1 MPAAATVTTIPNVA
15 TIARC
20 TERPAPHQMAD
31 TDQVH
36 RHESA
41 ENPQALVGFM
51 PNDEWDA
58 LLAHVNG
65 LIQQMDELPE
75 GNVKAAI
82 FELLDGI
89 DAIHREALLRLVRL
103 FKEGVLEKVVSDP
116 AIHTLL
122 ELYDMLPQQ
131 PEEAEPESPRKK
143 FPTIPIKAVH
153 VAPSAKLRYPH
164 WVPVLQRHN
173 ELSPGT
179 AREFVVADSAVLLCR
194 RADLFFAL
202 ESFCAQDGS
211 PLSGATLSG
220 YTLTCPNHPG
230 CHYDVRRGSRIG
242 GNEVIACYPVKQEE
256 DGRVLVG
263 FDMDFTPVLPSF

>member
-1 MPAAATVTTIPNVA
+1 
-15 TIARC
+15 
-20 TERPAPHQMAD
+20 MAD

-41 ENPQALVGFM
+41 EKPQALIGFM

-75 GNVKAAI
+75 DNVKTAI

-103 FKEGVLEKVVSDP
+103 FKEGVLEQVATDP

-131 PEEAEPESPRKK
+131 PEEVER
-143 FPTIPIKAVH
+143 VH
-153 VAPSAKLRYPH
+153 AAPSAKPRDPH
-164 WVPVLQRHN
+164 WVPVLQRQD

-202 ESFCAQDGS
+202 ESFCAQDGAS
-211 PLSGATLSG
+211 LSGATLSG
-220 YTLTCPNHPG
+220 YTLTCPNHPA
-230 CHYDVRRGSRIG
+230 CHYDVRRGKRVGS
-242 GNEVIACYPVKQEE
+242 NEVITCYPVKQEE

-263 FDMDFTPVLPSF
+263 FDMDFTPSLPSF

>member
-1 MPAAATVTTIPNVA
+1 MPAAVTVTTTQNVA
-15 TIARC
+15 MIAHC
-20 TERPAPHQMAD
+20 TERLAHHQMAD

-36 RHESA
+36 HHGRAES
-41 ENPQALVGFM
+41 PQELVGFM
-51 PNDEWDA
+51 LNDEWDA

-75 GNVKAAI
+75 GNGKVAV

-89 DAIHREALLRLVRL
+89 DAIHREALFRLVRL
-103 FKEGVLEKVVSDP
+103 FKEGVLEKVASDP

-122 ELYDMLPQQ
+122 ELYDMLPKQ
-131 PEEAEPESPRKK
+131 PDEPEQGNSIKK
-143 FPTIPIKAVH
+143 FLTIPIKAVNF
-153 VAPSAKLRYPH
+153 APSEKPRYPH
-164 WVPVLQRHN
+164 WVPILQRQD
-173 ELSPGT
+173 ELAPGT
-179 AREFVVADSAVLLCR
+179 AREFVIADKVVILCR

-211 PLSGATLSG
+211 QLSGATLSS
-220 YTLTCPNHPG
+220 YTLTCPNHTG

-242 GNEVIACYPVKQEE
+242 SNEAIACYPVKQEE

-263 FDMDFTPVLPSF
+263 FDMDFTPNLPSF

>member
-1 MPAAATVTTIPNVA
+1 
-15 TIARC
+15 
-20 TERPAPHQMAD
+20 MAD
-31 TDQVH
+31 TDQVY

-41 ENPQALVGFM
+41 ENPQELVGFM
-51 PNDEWDA
+51 LNDEWDA
-58 LLAHVNG
+58 LITHVNG

-75 GNVKAAI
+75 GSGKAAI

-103 FKEGVLEKVVSDP
+103 FKEGVLEKVASDP

-122 ELYDMLPQQ
+122 ELYDMLPKK
-131 PEEAEPESPRKK
+131 PEEAELDSAITK
-143 FPTIPIKAVH
+143 FPTIPIKAIH
-153 VAPSAKLRYPH
+153 IAPSTKPRYPH
-164 WVPVLQRHN
+164 WVPVLQRHD
-173 ELSPGT
+173 ELLPGT
-179 AREFVVADSAVLLCR
+179 AREFLVADRAVMLCR

-211 PLSGATLSG
+211 QLRGATLSG
-220 YTLTCPNHPG
+220 YTLTCTNHTG

-242 GNEVIACYPVKQEE
+242 SNEVIACYPVKQEE
-256 DGRVLVG
+256 DGRVLIG

>member
-1 MPAAATVTTIPNVA
+1 MNPTK
-15 TIARC
+15 
-20 TERPAPHQMAD
+20 
-31 TDQVH
+31 QVQG
-36 RHESA
+36 HESA
-41 ENPQALVGFM
+41 DNPQALVGFM
-51 PNDEWDA
+51 PNEEWDA
-58 LLAHVNG
+58 LLRHVSE
-65 LIQQMDELPE
+65 LIEQMDELPE
-75 GNVKAAI
+75 GNVKEAI
-82 FELLDGI
+82 FKLLDGI

-122 ELYDMLPQQ
+122 ELYDMLPRQ

-153 VAPSAKLRYPH
+153 AAPSARPRYPH
-164 WVPVLQRHN
+164 WVPILHRLD

-179 AREFVVADSAVLLCR
+179 AREFVLGDAAVLLCR
-194 RADLFFAL
+194 RADQFFAV
-202 ESFCAQDGS
+202 ESLCAQDGS

-242 GNEVIACYPVKQEE
+242 GSEVIACYPVKQEE
-256 DGRVLVG
+256 DGRLLVG